1 MDDLQY
7 RRELELYS
15 VSMTKHIRMALVH
28 AYAKYGLFD
37 KAKEVKLSYVSSL

>member
-7 RRELELYS
+7 RKELELYS
-15 VSMTKHIRMALVH
+15 VSMTKHICMALVH

-37 KAKEVKLSYVSSL
+37 KAKQVKSSYVSNL